1 MLQEPCADSS
11 QTRMQVVNP
20 SPTAMYTGI
29 SNAMVTISR
38 VEGFRT
44 LWRGLSSVVMG
55 AGLFRGDQGHGPM
68 RLTRWQGPRTPSTLC
83 PTKRQSM
90 PSAETREAA
99 RSITRSRPVRRS
111 PFHGVETYH

>member
-1 MLQEPCADSS
+1 MYPIDLLKVRRSGWERGQCADKL

-44 LWRGLSSVVMG
+44 LWRGLSSVVVG
-55 AGLFRGDQGHGPM
+55 AGLSGRHTDPARRG
-68 RLTRWQGPRTPSTLC
+68 
-83 PTKRQSM
+83 
-90 PSAETREAA
+90 
-99 RSITRSRPVRRS
+99 
-111 PFHGVETYH
+111 